1 MISYREKELLM
12 VMKILQEETEHT
24 LAHMQSVLRSMNT
37 KEKQISVINTD
48 SRMCETYDE
57 LVDLAKQRG
66 YDLYIRAEDVLTAEE
81 LKDLVTRKKDIESE
95 FKKKVKLKGG
105 DYVFLFSAVA
115 LQLAKQIFLTID
127 LDKRDQT
134 ADQTDKDYEKKYDKK
149 ENIDGTEKAKLYYA
163 PTQQI
168 LNTKTVPYDIV
179 KNTKYFN
186 KGTKET
192 GLGLNGN
199 NHRFKSVG
207 HDPLLGLVIGTSNIL
222 TNTATFYTGEHT
234 MRTFHVA
241 YDDMFYYKKAYIKSN
256 ASTALML
263 TRVQERYQKDHNALK
278 YAFVKELAHIESDK
292 KSIAGIP
299 LPFLT
304 LLFGDEKAK
313 ELTLKGFDLNTFEK
327 GIDVGKQA
335 GVTILI
341 NLIISWL
348 HKLYILWDEVKD
360 TDGSIEKV
368 KTYLNTQLNDFDSV
382 RTKKIIMYSN
392 LIASSVNLAVC
403 VGGGVA
409 CSTSNLDLSKKLLSH
424 TDIGGLMVTICTLFK
439 DSKFILKVKDDF
451 IKETINNDFNQKL
464 AAIEKELQL

>member
-12 VMKILQEETEHT
+12 VMKMLQDETEQNATHIQNI
-24 LAHMQSVLRSMNT
+24 LHAMNT
-37 KEKQISVINTD
+37 AQKEIFPINMPTQK
-48 SRMCETYDE
+48 CENYNE
-57 LVDLAKQRG
+57 LVVLAKQRG
-66 YDLYIRAEDVLTAEE
+66 YDLYIRAEDILTPEE
-81 LKDLVTRKKDIESE
+81 LADLATRKKDIEKE
-95 FKKKVKLKGG
+95 FKEKVKLRGG
-105 DYVFLFSAVA
+105 DYAFLFSA
-115 LQLAKQIFLTID
+115 
-127 LDKRDQT
+127 
-134 ADQTDKDYEKKYDKK
+134 
-149 ENIDGTEKAKLYYA
+149 
-163 PTQQI
+163 
-168 LNTKTVPYDIV
+168 YDIV

-222 TNTATFYTGEHT
+222 TNTGTFYVGEHL
-234 MRTFHVA
+234 MQTFHVG

-263 TRVQERYQKDHNALK
+263 TRVQERYQKDPEALK

-304 LLFGDEKAK
+304 LLFGDEKAQ

-327 GIDVGKQA
+327 IVDVGKQA

-348 HKLYILWDEVKD
+348 HKLYILWDEVGN
-360 TDGSIEKV
+360 TNGAIEKV
-368 KTYLNTQLNDFDSV
+368 KTYLNTQLNDFDTV

-392 LIASSVNLAVC
+392 LIASTVNLAAC
-403 VGGGVA
+403 VGGGVV
-409 CSTSNLDLSKKLLSH
+409 CSTSNPELSKKLLSH
-424 TDIGGLMVTICTLFK
+424 TDIGGLMVTLSMLFK

-451 IKETINNDFNQKL
+451 IKETINSDFYQKL
-464 AAIEKELQL
+464 TAIEKEMLLSENT